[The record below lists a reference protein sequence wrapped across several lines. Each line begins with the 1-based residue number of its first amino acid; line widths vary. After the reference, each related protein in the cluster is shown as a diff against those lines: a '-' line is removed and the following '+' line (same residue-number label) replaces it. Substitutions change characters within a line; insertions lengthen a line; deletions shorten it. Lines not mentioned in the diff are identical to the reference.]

1 MSTIAEEDG
10 LEFDLYQ
17 NHRFQIVCKCFGL
30 RGLPAVVSAYTS
42 LHLYWCSFDFV
53 NRLQREASWVLRS
66 FILY

>member
-17 NHRFQIVCKCFGL
+17 NHRFQIVCKSVYVGCPL
-30 RGLPAVVSAYTS
+30 VVSAYTS